1 MALKC
6 VIRYICA
13 MNTAVTHNIVLLFIW
28 IYFPT
33 ILIGYI
39 NLYNEVYGTW
49 RLILL
54 IVVSQKPCI
63 LINRGILFTNYRKNL
78 YTNCT
83 LFNRLIIVSGYNKIV
98 HFLIKNELQSPYI
111 KDSVMKPQLILQ
123 VTPLP
128 ADNRTWYTPPT
139 LIIGHVAEA
148 HLIRC
153 YCVHVIVKVK
163 STCDNQF
170 ISLSQQTNTV
180 QSQLFRLY
188 LPNTYHITS

>member
-1 MALKC
+1 MVLKC
-6 VIRYICA
+6 VIRYVCA

-39 NLYNEVYGTW
+39 YETW
-49 RLILL
+49 RFILL
-54 IVVSQKPCI
+54 IVVSWKPCI
-63 LINRGILFTNYRKNL
+63 LGEFCLPITRKTL

-83 LFNRLIIVSGYNKIV
+83 LFNRLITVSGYNKIV

-153 YCVHVIVKVK
+153 YCVHVIVNVK
-163 STCDNQF
+163 FICDNQF
-170 ISLSQQTNTV
+170 ISSSQ
-180 QSQLFRLY
+180 
-188 LPNTYHITS
+188 

>member
-1 MALKC
+1 M
-6 VIRYICA
+6 ID
-13 MNTAVTHNIVLLFIW
+13 TAVTHNTVLLFIW
-28 IYFPT
+28 IYIPT

-39 NLYNEVYGTW
+39 KLYNEVYGTW

-63 LINRGILFTNYRKNL
+63 LITRGILFTNYRKTL

-111 KDSVMKPQLILQ
+111 KDSLVKPQLILQ

-128 ADNRTWYTPPT
+128 ADNRTWYTHPT
-139 LIIGHVAEA
+139 MIIEHVAEA
-148 HLIRC
+148 HLNRC
-153 YCVHVIVKVK
+153 YLVHVIVKIK
-163 STCDNQF
+163 YICDNQYLCHNKLTQSNHS
-170 ISLSQQTNTV
+170 ILDYTYQT
-180 QSQLFRLY
+180 Y
-188 LPNTYHITS
+188 IT